1 MRVESPVLPL
11 YPPPFPSMYRGSELD
26 DFQCTD
32 QWLTFRG
39 TGAVYASERAWIL
52 VSNSKMAES
61 MESEKPEKRG
71 SKRPLVEDYSDD
83 DEEEEK
89 KRVIGNEKHL
99 QSYF

>member
-1 MRVESPVLPL
+1 
-11 YPPPFPSMYRGSELD
+11 
-26 DFQCTD
+26 
-32 QWLTFRG
+32 
-39 TGAVYASERAWIL
+39 
-52 VSNSKMAES
+52 